1 MKANEKLKQLR
12 ELNNWSQEYVSE
24 KINITPSSYAKIE
37 RGETGLTLERLQ
49 QFAEIYNVEVSEI
62 VEPNK
67 GSFYQVN
74 ENSSCNIYNQSNI
87 NHTTKEVE
95 KLQLTI
101 QHKDELL
108 KQQEKMLADKEREI
122 NMLNEFIQTLKNK

>member
-12 ELNNWSQEYVSE
+12 ELHNWSQEHVSE

-49 QFAEIYNVEVSEI
+49 QFAEIYNVEISEI

-74 ENSSCNIYNQSNI
+74 ENSSCNIYNHSTIHPTQTEI
-87 NHTTKEVE
+87 E
-95 KLQLTI
+95 KLHLTI
-101 QHKDELL
+101 QHKDELIS
-108 KQQEKMLADKEREI
+108 K
-122 NMLNEFIQTLKNK
+122 LNEQVADLRILVEALKK